1 MSADITWHVRGIDT
15 RRWDVQAGSNH
26 TSDVGTR
33 QAQVEIPQRHGVIVE
48 PLQVFEAFTVTLEFL
63 TKGDMVALR
72 TAEHELKRVLYAPG
86 LVLGLTAGGLTT
98 SAPAKCLG
106 LSQGEFFPDRSAKFT
121 AQVQVPGAFLRGVS
135 VDIGPT
141 VVTTGATVNL
151 PALAA
156 GSGPVADA
164 VLRFRGPL
172 SVVAV
177 VDDASAT
184 GNSWSGTALV
194 STDYL
199 FIDLATLTAWR
210 STVATAWTPGGT
222 DVSGGL
228 SRQALGSL
236 QLQPTPSIADPAVA
250 ECSVTVTGTGFGATT
265 ALTVRAQPAYL

>member
-1 MSADITWHVRGIDT
+1 MSADIAWTVRGVDT
-15 RRWDVQAGSNH
+15 RRWNVQAGSQH

-33 QAQVEIPQRHGVIVE
+33 QAQVEIPGRHGVIVE
-48 PLQVFEAFTVTLEFL
+48 PLQEYEAFTVTLEFFL
-63 TKGDMVALR
+63 KGAMASLVA
-72 TAEHELKRVLYAPG
+72 AEHELKRALTAPG
-86 LVLGLTAGGLTT
+86 LILGLSAGGLNT
-98 SAPAKCLG
+98 SAPAKFLG
-106 LSQGEFFPDRSAKFT
+106 LSQGEFVADVGAKFT
-121 AQVQVPGAFLRGVS
+121 AQIQVPGAFLRGAS

-141 VVTTGATVNL
+141 IVTTGLSVDL
-151 PALAA
+151 PALAV

-164 VLRFRGPL
+164 VLRVRGPF
-172 SVVAV
+172 SVVVV

-199 FIDLATLTAWR
+199 FIDLATLTARR
-210 STVATAWTPGGT
+210 STSATDWVTGGT

-236 QLQPTPSIADPAVA
+236 QLQPTPSIADPAIP
-250 ECSVTVTGTGFGATT
+250 ECSVTVTGTGFAGTT

>member
-1 MSADITWHVRGIDT
+1 MSADIAWTVRGVDT
-15 RRWDVQAGSNH
+15 RRWNVQAGSQH

-33 QAQVEIPQRHGVIVE
+33 QAQVTIPGRHGVIVE
-48 PLQVFEAFTVTLEFL
+48 PLQEYEAFTVTLEFFL
-63 TKGDMVALR
+63 KGAMVSLVA
-72 TAEHELKRVLYAPG
+72 AEHELKRALNAPG
-86 LVLGLTAGGLTT
+86 LILGLSAGGLST
-98 SAPAKCLG
+98 SAPAKSLG
-106 LSQGEFFPDRSAKFT
+106 LSQGEFVADAVAKFT
-121 AQVQVPGAFLRGVS
+121 AQIQVPGAFLRGAS

-141 VVTTGATVNL
+141 IVTTGLSVDL

-164 VLRFRGPL
+164 VLRVRGPF

-177 VDDASAT
+177 VDDASGT
-184 GNSWSGTALV
+184 GISWSGTALV

-199 FIDLATLTAWR
+199 FVDLATLTAR
-210 STVATAWTPGGT
+210 KSTSSSAWTTGGS

-236 QLQPTPSIADPAVA
+236 QLQPTPSIADPAIP
-250 ECSVTVTGTGFGATT
+250 ECSVTVTGTGFAGTT